1 MIKKILTYPQDK
13 EILSQISEEV
23 DNIEE
28 IKDLIQDMRDTMH
41 SDPFGRGISAIQIG
55 APKRVCIILWNGK
68 ETVLINPVITRTR
81 GEKTY
86 KEGCLSAPGI
96 FKDIKRAQKVWCSYL
111 DENGQQQ
118 EIAEGGRA
126 SDIIQHELDH
136 FEGKCQVYL

>member
-28 IKDLIQDMRDTMH
+28 IRDLIQDMRDTMH
-41 SDPFGRGISAIQIG
+41 SDLFGRGISAIQIG
-55 APKRVCIILWNGK
+55 VPKRVCIILWNGK

-81 GEKTY
+81 GEKIY

-96 FKDIKRAQKVWCSYL
+96 FKDIKRAQKVWCPYL
-111 DENGQQQ
+111 DVNGQQQ

>member
-55 APKRVCIILWNGK
+55 VPKRVCIILWNGK
-68 ETVLINPVITRTR
+68 ETVLINHVITRTR